1 MDKKPNLKSVSI
13 HIATVAL
20 AIAIGIP
27 IGGVLLKQFRT
38 TPTAPTPVAMAENQE
53 NLLFKDI
60 KEDLIVF
67 ADTKCNYCKDGVQLL
82 DKFGVN
88 YRIYYIDQ
96 DAKAKKAFDSLK
108 TEGVPVLIS
117 KNQYVTGFSPSV
129 WESFLKAAP

>member
-1 MDKKPNLKSVSI
+1 MNKKLNLKSISI
-13 HIATVAL
+13 NIAAVTL
-20 AIAIGIP
+20 AITLGIP
-27 IGGVLLKQFRT
+27 LGGVLLKQFRT
-38 TPTAPTPVAMAENQE
+38 TPTAPTPIAMATDQT
-53 NLLFKDI
+53 NLLFKDV

-67 ADTKCNYCKDGVQLL
+67 ADTTCNYCKDGVQLL
-82 DKFGVN
+82 NKFGVN